1 MNAASSLPDAMVSG
15 LGSGWLIST
24 GLLSLRVAATFLM
37 TPVFY
42 AVPLPT
48 TVRALLLLSL
58 AVALAAGLPASN
70 ASWNGWSALLA
81 SALAEVA
88 LGATLGLGIL
98 LAFGAFSV
106 AGQLLDVQLGFGIAQ
121 VFDPVTQRPTPILTT
136 AFNYL
141 AVLVFFVLNGHHAL
155 LRGLGFSIERF
166 PVGASWSVAHAAL
179 PVLKQAAGLFTLG
192 FALAAPVVFCILL
205 VEFVLGVVGRNL
217 PQMNMFAMGIPVK
230 IIAGLLAL
238 SLWFTGIG
246 GVMTRVYAG
255 IATSWDQMFAA
266 APAAPG
272 GPR

>member
-1 MNAASSLPDAMVSG
+1 MLVGVVISVLQVVTQVQEMSLTFVPKLFTAGAVLVVAGPWMLRKLTQFTTNLWNSIPAISMNAASSLPDAMVSG

-98 LAFGAFSV
+98 LAFG
-106 AGQLLDVQLGFGIAQ
+106 
-121 VFDPVTQRPTPILTT
+121 
-136 AFNYL
+136 
-141 AVLVFFVLNGHHAL
+141 
-155 LRGLGFSIERF
+155 
-166 PVGASWSVAHAAL
+166 
-179 PVLKQAAGLFTLG
+179 
-192 FALAAPVVFCILL
+192 
-205 VEFVLGVVGRNL
+205 
-217 PQMNMFAMGIPVK
+217 
-230 IIAGLLAL
+230 
-238 SLWFTGIG
+238 
-246 GVMTRVYAG
+246 
-255 IATSWDQMFAA
+255 
-266 APAAPG
+266 
-272 GPR
+272 